1 VKRWRRGDPATGP
14 RTAPAIDI
22 DIEELVLE
30 GFPNG
35 ERFRIAGAVEK
46 ELTQLFRAQ
55 GPPALWAKGG
65 DFARLD
71 CVAFKMNAGQRE
83 GTIGAQIARSIYGGR
98 PR

>member
-1 VKRWRRGDPATGP
+1 MKRWRRGDPATGP

-35 ERFRIAGAVEK
+35 ERFRIAGAVER
-46 ELTQLFRAQ
+46 ELAQLLREQ
-55 GPPALWAKGG
+55 GPPALWAKDG
-65 DFARLD
+65 DFSCLD
-71 CVAFKMNAGQRE
+71 GAKFEMKAGQRE